1 MEQKIN
7 KSFIIGGGLAGL
19 IAGFFLKDFSV
30 VSKKSNIGGQLNNEF
45 QLGPRFVRTNTNFKT
60 LLDMLAIEH
69 QERNI
74 NVGYYVDGHIASE
87 LTQDMKNEYSLR
99 TRQSNTQL
107 STSMNDG
114 LSEMTVIDFDSR
126 SLISKLE
133 SVLENRLINSNVTHI
148 NPSCH
153 TLVLDGNNE
162 RNYSQLVSTIH
173 YLEFCK
179 LLGESSELKFSD
191 IHFFLSPKSP
201 VVFDDKY
208 SFLYCID
215 DNLPFTRITPFNKGF
230 VLEGAR
236 ELTSSEIT
244 QYEIT
249 NSKVLQNHK
258 LSRQYRLIG
267 MGGVNFFGRYAE
279 LDSEIRMHNLVDKA
293 VALKKRLGEKHG

>member
-1 MEQKIN
+1 MDKQKN
-7 KSFIIGGGLAGL
+7 YIIGGGPAGL

-30 VSKKSNIGGQLNNEF
+30 ISKKSNLGGQLSSSF
-45 QLGPRFVRTNTNFKT
+45 QLGPRLVRTNTNFKT
-60 LLDMLAIEH
+60 LLDMLGVDNS
-69 QERNI
+69 ERNVT
-74 NVGYYVDGHIASE
+74 VGYYANGNILSS
-87 LTQDMKNEYSLR
+87 LTEEMKNEYSLR

-114 LSEMTVIDFDSR
+114 LGEMTVIDFDSR
-126 SLISKLE
+126 FLISKLE

-153 TLVLDGNNE
+153 TLVLDGSNE

-173 YLEFCK
+173 YLDFCK

-201 VVFDDKY
+201 VAFDDKY

-236 ELTSSEIT
+236 ELTSNEIT

-249 NSKVLQNHK
+249 NSKVLKKNNTLPQ
-258 LSRQYRLIG
+258 
-267 MGGVNFFGRYAE
+267 VN
-279 LDSEIRMHNLVDKA
+279 VDIAKA
-293 VALKKRLGEKHG
+293 CSINQTYDCYG

>member
-1 MEQKIN
+1 MDKQKN
-7 KSFIIGGGLAGL
+7 YIIGGGPAGL

-30 VSKKSNIGGQLNNEF
+30 ISKKSNLGGQLSSSF
-45 QLGPRFVRTNTNFKT
+45 QLGPRLVRTNTNFKT
-60 LLDMLAIEH
+60 LLDMLGVDNS
-69 QERNI
+69 ERNVT
-74 NVGYYVDGHIASE
+74 VGYYANGNILSS
-87 LTQDMKNEYSLR
+87 LTEEMKNEYSLR

-114 LSEMTVIDFDSR
+114 LGEMTVIDFDSR
-126 SLISKLE
+126 FLISKLE

-153 TLVLDGNNE
+153 TLVLDGSNE

-173 YLEFCK
+173 YLDFCK

-201 VVFDDKY
+201 VAFDDKY

-236 ELTSSEIT
+236 ELTSNEIT

-249 NSKVLQNHK
+249 NSKVLKNHK

-279 LDSEIRMHNLVDKA
+279 LDSEIRMHNLVDNAIK
-293 VALKKRLGEKHG
+293 LKQRLRVKHG

>member
-1 MEQKIN
+1 MDKQKN
-7 KSFIIGGGLAGL
+7 YIIGGGPAGL

-30 VSKKSNIGGQLNNEF
+30 ISKKSNLGGQLSSSF
-45 QLGPRFVRTNTNFKT
+45 QLGPRLVRTNTNFKT
-60 LLDMLAIEH
+60 LLDMLGVDNS
-69 QERNI
+69 ERNVT
-74 NVGYYVDGHIASE
+74 VGYYANGNILSS
-87 LTQDMKNEYSLR
+87 LTEEMKNEYSLR

-114 LSEMTVIDFDSR
+114 LGEMTVIDFDSR
-126 SLISKLE
+126 FLISKLE

-153 TLVLDGNNE
+153 TLVLDGSNE

-173 YLEFCK
+173 YLDFCK

-201 VVFDDKY
+201 VAFDDKY

-236 ELTSSEIT
+236 ELTSNEIT

-249 NSKVLQNHK
+249 NSKVLKNHK
-258 LSRQYRLIG
+258 LSRQYKLIG

-279 LDSEIRMHNLVDKA
+279 LDSEIRMHNLVDNAIK
-293 VALKKRLGEKHG
+293 LKQRLRVKHG